1 MTAPSERHSHT
12 HTHRYKT
19 RKSIHGKRKPKFP
32 TIACKFVLQLRSLAD
47 TLGATTPHYVRCVKP
62 NAVHMRPVDGNV
74 CFDAF
79 KTYRQLLYA
88 GVMEVCQIK
97 KDGYPFRETYDRFW
111 KKRVLKYRWNRFL
124 SPQLE
129 DMHDSRKGTIEL
141 FQTILPGTVKV
152 GRRGEEVDLP
162 QWCSGKTMI
171 FSKDYAMGSF
181 DEWARRKY
189 NVRFGDSSS
198 HVTHTIYTYM
208 QAR

>member
-1 MTAPSERHSHT
+1 
-12 HTHRYKT
+12 
-19 RKSIHGKRKPKFP
+19 
-32 TIACKFVLQLRSLAD
+32 
-47 TLGATTPHYVRCVKP
+47 
-62 NAVHMRPVDGNV
+62 MRPVDGNV

-111 KKRVLKYRWNRFL
+111 EKRVLKYRWNRFL

-129 DMHDSRKGTIEL
+129 DSHDSKQGTIEL

-152 GRRGEEVDLP
+152 GKRGEEVDRP
-162 QWCSGKTMI
+162 QWCEGKTMI

-181 DEWARRKY
+181 DDWARRKSY
-189 NVRFGDSSS
+189 LLFLFIFSFCSSYCDRNAHTYFFRYGKPQGSELVASVR
-198 HVTHTIYTYM
+198 VREKIATL
-208 QAR
+208 